1 MNGTPE
7 HLIVAPI
14 LIPLITGAV
23 MMLYDERQR
32 RTKLGLGLVSCVVQL
47 VIACLLLARA
57 EGTAETGGNA
67 IGLYLLGNWPSPYG
81 IVLVLDRLSAMM
93 LVMTGILA
101 LPAMLYAGAGWH
113 QRGQRFHALFQFLLM
128 GLNGAF
134 LTGDLFNLFVFFEVM
149 LAASYALLLHGSGRE
164 RVGAGLHY
172 IAVNLTASLMFLLGV
187 ALIYGVTGTLN
198 MADLATRIPQ
208 LSEADRPLI
217 HGACAILG
225 MVFLVKAGAWPLSL
239 WLPGTYMAAS
249 APAAAVFAL
258 LTKVGVYVI
267 LRLGLLVFGAG
278 AGVSAGFGADVLI
291 WGGMATVVFG
301 MTGALAAQALGRMA
315 ANLTLVSSG
324 TMLTIAGFALGQGDA
339 LMLGAG
345 LFYMLASTTALA
357 TLFLLAEP
365 MSRDQGAAAVLAL
378 SAELYGVDLSED
390 EPDPEP
396 QATGVVLPGS
406 LTVLGFCFA
415 ACTLMLAGL
424 PPLAGFLGKF
434 GVLSGAVAGM
444 GDAALSPERWVFV
457 ALLLVS
463 GLAAMIALGRIG
475 MQTFWAADEDLP
487 AVPAME
493 LLPIMALVIAGG
505 VVLTVEA
512 EPVMRYMTRTADA
525 LLRPEIYIHGV
536 VTAPPIAG
544 TPGIGP

>member
-1 MNGTPE
+1 MNGGPE

-32 RTKLGLGLVSCVVQL
+32 RTKLGLGLASCGVQL
-47 VIACLLLARA
+47 VIACLLLLRA
-57 EGTAETGGNA
+57 EGTAATGGNA

-93 LVMTGILA
+93 LVITGILA
-101 LPAMLYAGAGWH
+101 LPAILYAGAGWH

-187 ALIYGVTGTLN
+187 AIIYGVTGTLN

-249 APAAAVFAL
+249 APVAAVFAL
-258 LTKVGVYVI
+258 LTKLGVYVI
-267 LRLGLLVFGAG
+267 LRLSLLVFGAG

-339 LMLGAG
+339 QMLGAG

-365 MSRDQGAAAVLAL
+365 MSREQGAAAVLAL

-396 QATGVVLPGS
+396 QVTGVFLPGS
-406 LTVLGFCFA
+406 LTVLGLCFA

-434 GVLSGAVAGM
+434 GVLAGAIAGM
-444 GDAALSPERWVFV
+444 GDATSSPARWVFV
-457 ALLLVS
+457 TLLLVS

-475 MQTFWAADEDLP
+475 MQTFWAAEEDLP
-487 AVPAME
+487 AVPTME

-505 VVLTVEA
+505 LVLTVEA

-536 VTAPPIAG
+536 VTAPPVDARAG
-544 TPGIGP
+544 NGG